1 MHPPG
6 KPIAPDTFSLLKFLK
21 PDDLTLQCLAAN
33 LTAASKYLIAFPVN
47 CSTVIANSKF
57 CIENSAHCDGFENV
71 AEQIDLLFDPV
82 YVEVQQNDVIMEL
95 NEVNKA
101 VAKLKRSESMFSLFS
116 NLWYFGLPC
125 FDSVLIHI
133 NLHKIISKV
142 SS

>member
-1 MHPPG
+1 MEM
-6 KPIAPDTFSLLKFLK
+6 
-21 PDDLTLQCLAAN
+21 
-33 LTAASKYLIAFPVN
+33 
-47 CSTVIANSKF
+47 NS
-57 CIENSAHCDGFENV
+57 NCDGFENV
-71 AEQIDLLFDPV
+71 AVQIDLLFDPV
-82 YVEVQQNDVIMEL
+82 YVEDQQHDVIMEL

-116 NLWYFGLPC
+116 NLWYLGLPC